1 MRLAGKRNEETIL
14 EEYGECTE
22 RNEGNEVAYV
32 LSCHL

>member
-1 MRLAGKRNEETIL
+1 MKMAGKRDEVTIL
-14 EEYGECTE
+14 QEYGECIE